1 MKTVLYPAIALMN
14 RLSFG
19 MKFSLIS
26 VLFFLPM
33 LVTNFYLVRDSY
45 RQFVGTENALES
57 LELLGQSLQ
66 LRRDLESLNDLVQI
80 NSMIG
85 QSGQAGDLESRIGQL
100 QQALSAGLQGL
111 EPVTQDAE
119 QAAEFVSKRDELLA
133 DLKSAEGETSLQ
145 SKAVIVEKL
154 LGSSQVFIK
163 LVASQAGLSQDPQR
177 QVRQITE
184 LITNVTP
191 QITDVLS
198 QGRAIGAYSLGQGFL
213 NSAAST
219 KFDDLLLQLEKLHA
233 EYGLNLQEA
242 LAGSVAAQNGL
253 GGLAEASRQ
262 SLKDSGVLFEDM
274 FFDHGGT
281 VPAGRFIEPRI
292 EAEIAFIMDSDLA
305 GAEVAGADVVA
316 ATGSVAPALEIL
328 DTRIFRADPETGAQ
342 RVVFDTISDNAA
354 NAGVVLGDS
363 RHAVDAFDLRWVGAI
378 TARNGEV
385 EETGLGAGVLNDP
398 VESMVWLVRRLA
410 QYGDGLRAGDV
421 VLSGS
426 FIRPIE
432 ARNGDSFRADYGPF
446 GAVHIDFA

>member
-1 MKTVLYPAIALMN
+1 MPVMN
-14 RLSFG
+14 E
-19 MKFSLIS
+19 
-26 VLFFLPM
+26 
-33 LVTNFYLVRDSY
+33 D
-45 RQFVGTENALES
+45 
-57 LELLGQSLQ
+57 
-66 LRRDLESLNDLVQI
+66 
-80 NSMIG
+80 
-85 QSGQAGDLESRIGQL
+85 
-100 QQALSAGLQGL
+100 
-111 EPVTQDAE
+111 
-119 QAAEFVSKRDELLA
+119 
-133 DLKSAEGETSLQ
+133 
-145 SKAVIVEKL
+145 
-154 LGSSQVFIK
+154 QV
-163 LVASQAGLSQDPQR
+163 
-177 QVRQITE
+177 
-184 LITNVTP
+184 
-191 QITDVLS
+191 
-198 QGRAIGAYSLGQGFL
+198 
-213 NSAAST
+213 SAASAALFAAERDRRQT
-219 KFDDLLLQLEKLHA
+219 RLISAAHPGMDMDDAYAVQADFVARKLA
-233 EYGLNLQEA
+233 AGGSIRGWKIGLTSKAMQYA
-242 LAGSVAAQNGL
+242 LNIDIP
-253 GGLAEASRQ
+253 
-262 SLKDSGVLFEDM
+262 DSGVLFEDM
-274 FFDHGGT
+274 FFDHGST

-305 GAEVAGADVVA
+305 GAEVSGADVIA

-363 RHAVDAFDLRWVGAI
+363 RHTVDAFDLRWVGAI